1 MSLRALRGKP
11 VVVNFWASWCVPCRK
26 EMPAFAAV
34 HASLGDKVAFVGVN
48 NKDFRDSAIKF
59 MEQTGVR
66 YPSGFDPQGGVA
78 ARYGVVGMPVTVFIS
93 EDGTVLETR
102 TGELIGDELEQTIN
116 RLFGVA

>member
-1 MSLRALRGKP
+1 MSLRAQRGKP

-48 NKDFRDSAIKF
+48 NKDLRDSAIKF
-59 MEQTGVR
+59 MDQTGVR
-66 YPSGFDPQGGVA
+66 YPSGFDPQGDVA
-78 ARYGVVGMPVTVFIS
+78 ARYGES
-93 EDGTVLETR
+93 R
-102 TGELIGDELEQTIN
+102 TGELIGDELQRTIH